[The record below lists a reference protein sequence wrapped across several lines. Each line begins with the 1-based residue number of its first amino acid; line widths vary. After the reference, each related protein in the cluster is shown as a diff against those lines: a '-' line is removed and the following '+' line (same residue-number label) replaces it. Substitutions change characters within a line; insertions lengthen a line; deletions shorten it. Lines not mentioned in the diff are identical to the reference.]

1 MIPSAPENHAL
12 RQKIRS
18 TWGSAPTRFQRRQT
32 YFFVGLAKTSELQK
46 KIFRENV
53 SWKDII
59 QPDFYDDFRNLTY
72 KSLSMLYWVHF
83 RLADKRFNPKFIFK
97 CDDDNLVDIF
107 QLEDYL
113 ETLDM
118 YDDEIVCAVKEEAVP
133 ARIGTEKK
141 FIDAQAWNEPLYP
154 RCCFGPAYFVA
165 PAAISELIIA
175 HESGKFPFIPYEDVY
190 ITGNVCFIKNRT
202 IVVYS
207 YVLQWFD
214 F

>member
-1 MIPSAPENHAL
+1 
-12 RQKIRS
+12 
-18 TWGSAPTRFQRRQT
+18 
-32 YFFVGLAKTSELQK
+32 
-46 KIFRENV
+46 
-53 SWKDII
+53 
-59 QPDFYDDFRNLTY
+59 
-72 KSLSMLYWVHF
+72 
-83 RLADKRFNPKFIFK
+83 
-97 CDDDNLVDIF
+97 VDIF

-141 FIDAQAWNEPLYP
+141 FIDAQVWNEPLYP

-190 ITGNVCFIKNRT
+190 ITGIF
-202 IVVYS
+202 
-207 YVLQWFD
+207 LE
-214 F
+214 